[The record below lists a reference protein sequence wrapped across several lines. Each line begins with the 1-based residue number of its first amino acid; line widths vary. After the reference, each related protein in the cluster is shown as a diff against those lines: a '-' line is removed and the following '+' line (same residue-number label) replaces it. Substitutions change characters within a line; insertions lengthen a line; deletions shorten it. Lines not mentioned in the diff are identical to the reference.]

1 MVTDTTRLEKVCEK
15 KLRAGGALD
24 DVIEYLHAQGVS
36 ILDAIKVVRNASG
49 MSLGDA
55 KQAVSC
61 HAAWQSMVKANEAL
75 HDESEAASIEEKHPH
90 PRPKSSSPF
99 AM

>member
-1 MVTDTTRLEKVCEK
+1 MITDTAHLEKVCEK
-15 KLRAGGALD
+15 KLRTGGTLD
-24 DVIEYLHAQGVS
+24 DVIEYLHVQGVS

-61 HAAWQSMVKANEAL
+61 HAAWQTIAKANEAL
-75 HDESEAASIEEKHPH
+75 HDESEAASREEKQ
-90 PRPKSSSPF
+90 RTSSMG
-99 AM
+99 AG